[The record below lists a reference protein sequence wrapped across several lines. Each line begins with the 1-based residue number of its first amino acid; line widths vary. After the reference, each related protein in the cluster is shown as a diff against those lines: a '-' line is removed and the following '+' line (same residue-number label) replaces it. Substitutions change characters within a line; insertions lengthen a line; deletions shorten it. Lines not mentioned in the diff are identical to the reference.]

1 MAGREYSTSF
11 SEFDTEDL
19 SLETTVPTDF
29 SDEAEGDRSRGGR
42 ARKEKVTKQL
52 IERKQLA
59 HDLQLVRI
67 ELSQKNL
74 IIENLKAEHVTKVE
88 ELEEKLSDA
97 LHQRHILQAKLE
109 SQLKMH
115 QEESRRRQE
124 QTRAEI
130 ERIMQRQQQL
140 ETANARLQ
148 AHAGDIRRS
157 LRDLNLAEGQ
167 YFELKGMGRG
177 VLNISRYM
185 ILVHLLVIIL
195 TAVTMILPLPQS
207 YIYVNIID
215 FEGNVYLSTVHFS
228 CMQNLKVEKQGR
240 SDAEVKCQRL
250 TLELADTKSQIQ
262 QGDYK
267 RENYDRVK
275 SERDDLEHEVLD
287 SKKKYTYLDAAH
299 RTVSKERDDT
309 QKELSAAKQ
318 ALALLRQDKDYL
330 TKHTNDLGSKMTF
343 NEERLQQLTVQLDD
357 AKRAREEMYEKY
369 VASRD
374 HYKAE
379 YERRLAEELDQI
391 RVKTDQEMD
400 RLRVS
405 TREMYERENRNLR
418 EARDAAVAEK
428 ERLVLAEREATRRS
442 EDLVAEFRQL
452 QNGAD
457 TKTSELQNELKLK
470 SFETERTQMVHEET
484 VRNLK
489 QCQIDNEKLQNK
501 LEVMTREYYEL
512 QRSTEKQFLEM
523 ETQNKD
529 LKSRVETYEKL
540 EQELDDVV
548 MQAAEVE
555 NEDEAE
561 RVLFSYGYGA
571 NVPSTA
577 KRRLKQS
584 VHLARRVLQL
594 ERQNTSLRKDMDR
607 QKTEA
612 QHVAEELSAA
622 NRVLDQSQQPYSYL
636 IESLRLRDSQI
647 NAQKN
652 HIQQL
657 QEDLSRFEK
666 ERADLIK
673 TKNQMTSDLER
684 LLNQREEMA
693 VMKQVVQSLHSRRYG
708 DDRPHPQEAST
719 TSTAVRSTG
728 PRVRAPL
735 QDSNTYTP
743 APTLFTN
750 RDPPEWY
757 KRVKQRS
764 GTERTKYSQVYA
776 TS

>member
-59 HDLQLVRI
+59 HDLQLVKI

-157 LRDLNLAEGQ
+157 LHDLNLTEGQ
-167 YFELKGMGRG
+167 YFELKGMADEQLTMKEY
-177 VLNISRYM
+177 VALQLYDA
-185 ILVHLLVIIL
+185 VH
-195 TAVTMILPLPQS
+195 PLQQRAAALETRCR
-207 YIYVNIID
+207 D
-215 FEGNVYLSTVHFS
+215 LETDQRELKQELDS
-228 CMQNLKVEKQGR
+228 CQENLKAEKQGR

-287 SKKKYTYLDAAH
+287 TKKKYTYLDAAH

-330 TKHTNDLGSKMTF
+330 TKQSNDLGSKMTF

-428 ERLVLAEREATRRS
+428 ERLALAEREATRRC

-457 TKTSELQNELKLK
+457 SKTSELQNELKLK
-470 SFETERTQMVHEET
+470 SFETERTQLVHEET

-501 LEVMTREYYEL
+501 LECPPGKKSAPAGE
-512 QRSTEKQFLEM
+512 TE
-523 ETQNKD
+523 
-529 LKSRVETYEKL
+529 
-540 EQELDDVV
+540 
-548 MQAAEVE
+548 
-555 NEDEAE
+555 
-561 RVLFSYGYGA
+561 
-571 NVPSTA
+571 
-577 KRRLKQS
+577 
-584 VHLARRVLQL
+584 HLAEKGPGQAEDRGTTCDRR
-594 ERQNTSLRKDMDR
+594 
-607 QKTEA
+607 
-612 QHVAEELSAA
+612 A

-657 QEDLSRFEK
+657 QEEVSQFEK

-708 DDRPHPQEAST
+708 DDRPHPLEAST
-719 TSTAVRSTG
+719 TATAVRSTTPSTAVRSTR
-728 PRVRAPL
+728 PRVKAPL

>member
-157 LRDLNLAEGQ
+157 LRDLNLTEGQ
-167 YFELKGMGRG
+167 YFELKGMAEEQITLKEY
-177 VLNISRYM
+177 V
-185 ILVHLLVIIL
+185 
-195 TAVTMILPLPQS
+195 AVTAAVRCSPPPAAAGC
-207 YIYVNIID
+207 VA
-215 FEGNVYLSTVHFS
+215 GH
-228 CMQNLKVEKQGR
+228 QNLKVEKQGR

-330 TKHTNDLGSKMTF
+330 TKQTNDLGSKMTF

-418 EARDAAVAEK
+418 EARDTAVAEK
-428 ERLVLAEREATRRS
+428 ERLVLAERQATRRS

>member
-29 SDEAEGDRSRGGR
+29 SDEAEGDRSRGGGGR
-42 ARKEKVTKQL
+42 ARREKEKVTKQL

-59 HDLQLVRI
+59 HDLQLVKI

-115 QEESRRRQE
+115 QEESHRRQE

-157 LRDLNLAEGQ
+157 LHDLNLTEGQ
-167 YFELKGMGRG
+167 YFELKGMADEQLTLKEYVALR
-177 VLNISRYM
+177 LYDA
-185 ILVHLLVIIL
+185 VH
-195 TAVTMILPLPQS
+195 PLQQRAAALETRCR
-207 YIYVNIID
+207 D
-215 FEGNVYLSTVHFS
+215 LETDQREQQQELDA
-228 CMQNLKVEKQGR
+228 CQENLKVEKQGR

-275 SERDDLEHEVLD
+275 SERDNLEHEVLD
-287 SKKKYTYLDAAH
+287 TKKKYTYLDAAH
-299 RTVSKERDDT
+299 RTISKERDDT

-330 TKHTNDLGSKMTF
+330 SKQTNDLGSKMTF

-379 YERRLAEELDQI
+379 YERRLTEELDQI

-428 ERLVLAEREATRRS
+428 ERLILAEREATRRC

-501 LEVMTREYYEL
+501 LEVMTREYYDL

-523 ETQNKD
+523 ETQNTD

-540 EQELDDVV
+540 EQELDNVV

-594 ERQNTSLRKDMDR
+594 ERQNTSLRKDLDR
-607 QKTEA
+607 QKTES
-612 QHVAEELSAA
+612 QHVTEELSAA

-652 HIQQL
+652 HINQL
-657 QEDLSRFEK
+657 QEDISRFEM
-666 ERADLIK
+666 ERADLMK

-708 DDRPHPQEAST
+708 DDRPHPHEAST
-719 TSTAVRSTG
+719 TSTAVRPAR
-728 PRVRAPL
+728 PRVKAPL